1 MSESIIQKIVVG
13 TDFNQLAAAALRFAG
28 GIAGRAGAEL
38 IVVYADTF
46 DPPAEFTA
54 AQVPHFAV
62 SIERSRK
69 KAREQL
75 EAHVAE
81 QIAEG
86 VVWKA
91 VVADGLPATSLS
103 SIATAEGAD
112 FIILGTHGRG
122 GLERLVI
129 GSVAEAVMRE
139 APVPVLTVRST
150 ELPAAVRRVIC
161 PVNASETAAAAASH
175 AARIAGALDAELTLL
190 HVSTGTEEKDF
201 DAEALVPKRGPRS
214 TVLRLAVEDDA
225 RSSEILRIAD
235 SGDYDLIVVGA
246 EHRLLRDVTLFG
258 TTTARV
264 TRHARTPVLT
274 VTRHQ
279 AAVPKPTSHAE
290 TRAV

>member
-54 AQVPHFAV
+54 AQVPHIAMT
-62 SIERSRK
+62 IERSRK

-81 QIAEG
+81 QITEG

-103 SIATAEGAD
+103 SIATSEGAD

-122 GLERLVI
+122 GLQRMVI

-150 ELPAAVRRVIC
+150 ELPPAVRRVIC
-161 PVNASETAAAAASH
+161 PVNASDTAAVAASH
-175 AARIAGALDAELTLL
+175 AARIAAAIGAELTLL
-190 HVSTGTEEKDF
+190 HVSTGRGEKDF
-201 DAEALVPKRGPRS
+201 DAEALLPAGGPRS
-214 TVLRLAVEDDA
+214 TVVRLAVENADL
-225 RSSEILRIAD
+225 SSEILRIAD

-274 VTRHQ
+274 VTLHQ
-279 AAVPKPTSHAE
+279 AAAGKPRSLAE
-290 TRAV
+290 THAL